1 MRPHDLSLLKH
12 HLMSRLQSQ
21 FLDHP
26 NTKGEMHFG
35 TGMRAA
41 FKLQNASAVFNRKCL
56 AQRSG
61 NE

>member
-1 MRPHDLSLLKH
+1 
-12 HLMSRLQSQ
+12 MSRLQSQ